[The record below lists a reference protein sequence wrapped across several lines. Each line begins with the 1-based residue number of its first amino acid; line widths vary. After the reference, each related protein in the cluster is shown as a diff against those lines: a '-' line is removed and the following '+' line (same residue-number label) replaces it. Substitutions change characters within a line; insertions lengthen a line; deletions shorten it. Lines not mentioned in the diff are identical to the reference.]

1 MNTFETVLT
10 LPEIKLAHLE
20 IVDNQLIIFAY
31 PKKSRARCPCCN
43 MLSHSV
49 HSRYTRKLLDLPI
62 TDTPVSIHL
71 NVRKFYCYNKNCK
84 KKIFSEQPGSEISRY
99 ARMTERVKL
108 RLVNVLVETSCRKG
122 SKLSEII
129 QTPIS
134 PSKALRII
142 YSLPMKC
149 PGEIKTLGVDDWA
162 YRKGVS
168 YGTIL
173 VNMDTGKAIDIL
185 SGRDGK
191 ELKVWLKSHPGI
203 QHVCRDRS
211 SAYSAA
217 VSETR
222 PTALQVADRF
232 HLVKN
237 LSDSVYEIIR
247 SEYSDIINSLNTN
260 EQVHPE
266 SNTPKESI
274 KEKPIQERINGECSN
289 YRKELFFSV
298 KEFIEKG
305 NSHRAIAN
313 KLQIS
318 RITVIKYAGLS
329 DPPLR
334 ARHFKID
341 YHKYLHVIEQEL
353 SNGKTLSSTYRKIVD
368 MGFKGTYTSFNMQF
382 KNHPKYKKAK
392 ENTKA
397 NALNTAGMLSPRRI
411 SIDLSLTDLERIKS
425 EPEKLQIN
433 SLISSNSLVRALRD
447 LMLNFRKILS
457 KGTPHEFNQWMEN
470 ALLLGKKKLNTLVN
484 GMKMDIEAIYNAITT
499 SLSSGMV
506 EGNVNRLK
514 NIKRQMYGR
523 ASFELLKRKVI
534 LSKTG

>member
-1 MNTFETVLT
+1 MNTFETILA
-10 LPEIKLAHLE
+10 LPEIKLGHLE
-20 IVDNQLIIFAY
+20 IVDNHIIISAS
-31 PKKSRARCPCCN
+31 PKKGHARCPCCN
-43 MLSHSV
+43 RLSHSV
-49 HSRYTRKLLDLPI
+49 HSTYTRRLLDLPI

-71 NVRKFYCYNKNCK
+71 NVRKFYCHDKDCK
-84 KKIFSEQPGSEISRY
+84 RKIFSEQPGSEITRY
-99 ARMTERVKL
+99 ARMTGRVKL
-108 RLVNVLVETSCRKG
+108 RLENVLVETSSRKG

-129 QTPIS
+129 RTPVS

-142 YSLPMKC
+142 YSLPMKD

-173 VNMDTGKAIDIL
+173 VNMDTGKPIDIL
-185 SGRDGK
+185 SRRDGK

-203 QHVCRDRS
+203 RHVCRDRS

-217 VSETR
+217 VSETI
-222 PTALQVADRF
+222 PSALQVADKF

-237 LSDSVYEIIR
+237 LSDSVYDIIR
-247 SEYSDIINSLNTN
+247 SEYSDIMNSLNGD
-260 EQVHPE
+260 EQTPPE
-266 SNTPKESI
+266 SNTPIESI
-274 KEKPIQERINGECSN
+274 RVESKQERAKDECSN
-289 YRKELFFSV
+289 HRKELFYKV
-298 KEFIEKG
+298 KELIEKD
-305 NSHRAIAN
+305 NSHLSIAN
-313 KLQIS
+313 NLKIS
-318 RITVIKYAGLS
+318 RQTVIKYAGL
-329 DPPLR
+329 DGPPLR
-334 ARHFKID
+334 ARHFKMD
-341 YHKYLHVIEQEL
+341 YHNYLQAIEQEF
-353 SNGKTLSSTYRKIVD
+353 SNGKSLSWAYRKIVD
-368 MGFKGTYTSFNMQF
+368 MGFKGTYTSFYMQF

-392 ENTKA
+392 ENAKA
-397 NALNTAGMLSPRRI
+397 NVLNTAGMLSPRMI
-411 SIDLSLTDLERIKS
+411 AINLSLTDLERIKS

-433 SLISSNSLVRALRD
+433 RLISSNSLVQALRD
-447 LMLNFRKILS
+447 LILSFRRILS
-457 KGTPHEFNQWMEN
+457 KGTPREFDQWMEN
-470 ALLLGKKKLNTLVN
+470 ALLLGKKKLNTLVK